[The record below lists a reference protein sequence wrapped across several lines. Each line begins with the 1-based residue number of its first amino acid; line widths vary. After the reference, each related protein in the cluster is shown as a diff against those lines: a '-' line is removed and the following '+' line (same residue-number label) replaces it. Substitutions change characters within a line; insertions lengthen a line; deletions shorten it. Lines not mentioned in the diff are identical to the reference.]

1 MSLPGRPKGESFER
15 QREGTPASPAG
26 APAPPWIGLAPQQ
39 FAAAFPFHIAVDAAL
54 TILQVGA
61 TLQRLCPDVR
71 PGESLDRL
79 FRSLRPEGRITLD
92 WVLEHKARFFLLEHA
107 TSKLQLR
114 GEFVEL
120 PGDARLLF
128 LGSPWLTDSTEVAAR
143 GLGFEDFAVHD
154 PVVDLLQVFQ
164 ASKMA
169 LADAKKLAAKLA
181 VQRTELRAANERLRE
196 QERESRRLALIAART
211 DNAVVLTDAAGLVV
225 WVNEGF
231 TRLTGYTLEEM
242 LGRKPGAVL
251 QGLRTDKATVHRM
264 RDRLRRG
271 EGFTEEILNYRKDGG
286 EYWAAIEVQPI
297 PDEQGGTT
305 HYMSI
310 ESDVTAR
317 RAEQQRLAV
326 QFEVATVLA
335 QAVDLSAA
343 IHRVLRVICEHLG
356 WQVGQLWQVA
366 DDRLQLLDTWHA
378 KSADVRHFVAGSR
391 ALRFRHGEGYPG
403 RVWATGLPCWIADA
417 SATPDF
423 LRADDARRDRLRG
436 AFAVPVP
443 VRGQVWGVAEFFSA
457 RIEKADPALLKTFS
471 TIGVQIGEFIV
482 RRAAQ
487 EAVREE
493 KRLLEEARRRE
504 LRTGF
509 EIQRSLLIGE
519 VPAGIVGADIAG
531 YAEPSRGIDGDFYA
545 FTRFRSDCFELLVGD
560 VMGKGVPAAL
570 VGAAV
575 RTAYNQV
582 VTELVAG
589 GRGDGGLP
597 PPAAIVNALHE
608 RLTPRLI
615 ELETFVT
622 LALYRFDLADGRLSY
637 VNAGHTPGLL
647 LRGGGGVERIL
658 GENVPV
664 GALEGERY
672 VQASVP
678 MAAGDALL
686 VYSDGLTEARNV
698 GDEEFG
704 EGRLRG
710 FLRGLNAAEVPAR
723 IGLQALRKRVRDYV
737 GERVMRDDET
747 AVLIGLRGPLATLE
761 APDGQGVGEETLEL
775 PWDPGGLE
783 PLRQRVAVAAAG
795 LQAEARDRLV
805 LAAHEAATNVVRHV
819 RRPFADATLTC
830 RLRRQ
835 ADRVTVELWYVG
847 LPFEPQAERVPDF
860 SGDSEGGFG
869 LYIIERA
876 VSRVAYDEP
885 VLDVCRTRLEQIADN
900 AAIIEASSQ
909 DLAD

>member
-1 MSLPGRPKGESFER
+1 MNPSSGRPKGESFER
-15 QREGTPASPAG
+15 QPDVVPERQAG
-26 APAPPWIGLAPQQ
+26 APSPWAIGLPPRQ
-39 FAAAFPFHIAVDAAL
+39 FAEAFPFHFAVDAAL

-61 TLQRLCPDVR
+61 TLRRLCPDVQ
-71 PGESLDRL
+71 PGASLDRL
-79 FRSLRPEGRITLD
+79 FRSLRPDVPITLD
-92 WVLEHKARFFLLEHA
+92 WVLEHKARFFLLEHT

-128 LGSPWLTDSTEVAAR
+128 LGSPWLTDSSEVAAR
-143 GLGFEDFAVHD
+143 GLRFEDFAVHD

-169 LADAKKLAAKLA
+169 LADAKKLADKLA
-181 VQRTELRAANERLRE
+181 VQRAELRATNERLRE
-196 QERESRRLALIAART
+196 QQAESRRLALIAART
-211 DNAVVLTDAAGLVV
+211 DNAVILTDAAGLVV

-231 TRLTGYTLEEM
+231 TRLTGYALEEM
-242 LGRKPGAVL
+242 QGRKPGSIL
-251 QGLRTDKATVHRM
+251 QGRHTDPATVGRI
-264 RDRLRRG
+264 RERLRRG
-271 EGFTEEILNYRKDGG
+271 EGFTEEILNYRKDGR

-297 PDEQGGTT
+297 PDEQGAVT

-317 RAEQQRLAV
+317 RAEQQRMEV
-326 QFEVATVLA
+326 QFDVATALA
-335 QAVDLSAA
+335 QAIDLPAA
-343 IHRVLRVICEHLG
+343 IQRVLRVICERLG
-356 WQVGQLWQVA
+356 WQLGQLWQVA
-366 DDRLQLLDTWHA
+366 EDHLRLLDAWHPESVDIA
-378 KSADVRHFVAGSR
+378 HFVAASR
-391 ALRFRHGEGYPG
+391 AMSFRHGEGYPG

-417 SATPDF
+417 MSTPDF
-423 LRADDARRDRLRG
+423 LRADAARRDGLLG
-436 AFAVPVP
+436 AFAIPVP

-457 RIEKADPALLKTFS
+457 KVERADEALLKIFA

-482 RRAAQ
+482 RHAAQ

-545 FTRFRSDCFELLVGD
+545 FTRFRPDCFELLVGD

-570 VGAAV
+570 VGAAL
-575 RTAYNQV
+575 RTAYSEV

-589 GRGDGGLP
+589 ARGDGGLP
-597 PPAAIVNALHE
+597 TPATIVNTLHE

-622 LALYRFDLADGRLSY
+622 LALYRFDLADGRLTF

-647 LRGGGGVERIL
+647 LRGGGGLERIL
-658 GENVPV
+658 GENLPV
-664 GALEGERY
+664 GVLEGECY

-678 MAAGDALL
+678 MAMGDALL
-686 VYSDGLTEARNV
+686 AYSDGLTEASSAR
-698 GDEEFG
+698 DEEFG
-704 EGRLRG
+704 ERRIAD
-710 FLRGLNAAEVPAR
+710 FMRGLDAADVPAR
-723 IGLQALRKRVRDYV
+723 IALQALRKRVRDYM
-737 GERVMRDDET
+737 GERLMRDDET
-747 AVLIGLRGPLATLE
+747 AVLVMLREPLAALE
-761 APDGQGVGEETLEL
+761 STPGRGVGEEVFDL
-775 PWDPGGLE
+775 PWDVGGLE
-783 PLRQRVAVAAAG
+783 PLRRRVAVAAAG
-795 LQAEARDRLV
+795 LRAEARDGLV
-805 LAAHEAATNVVRHV
+805 LASHEAATNVVRHV
-819 RRPFADATLTC
+819 RRLFDDATLTC

-847 LPFEPQAERVPDF
+847 LQFDPRAEGMPDF

-869 LYIIERA
+869 LYIIERS
-876 VSRVAYDEP
+876 VSRVTYDEP
-885 VLDVCRTRLEQIADN
+885 VLDVCRICLEQIAGGG
-900 AAIIEASSQ
+900 EA
-909 DLAD
+909 